1 MKEFNYQPNIGFLKT
16 QIGYLRNHNT
26 HSPLIESFE
35 KMIDNKIDFFE
46 ACELLRTNYKDLYMV
61 FPNANIGDLTLKIFK
76 VINNDFALAKSPNG
90 TVVAI
95 SVKDCMWQQQSRH
108 YYGAGK
114 KPHIKVSTFIKE
126 GEFVVGTNFSKTP
139 KGWKALWL
147 PTSEAIEKAYA
158 TRVGD
163 YL

>member
-1 MKEFNYQPNIGFLKT
+1 MKELNYNPNVGFLKT
-16 QIGYLRNHNT
+16 QIGYLRNHNPN
-26 HSPLIESFE
+26 SPLIESFK
-35 KMIDNKIDFFE
+35 KMVNNEVDFFE
-46 ACELLRTNYKDLYMV
+46 VCELLRTNYKDLCMV
-61 FPNANIGDLTLKIFK
+61 FPNANMGDLTLKIFK

-158 TRVGD
+158 TRVGN

>member
-1 MKEFNYQPNIGFLKT
+1 MKELNYNPNTGFLET
-16 QIGYLRNHNT
+16 QIGYLRNHNPN
-26 HSPLIESFE
+26 SPLKESFE

-46 ACELLRTNYKDLYMV
+46 MYELLRTNYTDLYMV

-76 VINNDFALAKSPNG
+76 VINSDFALAKSPNG

-126 GEFVVGTNFSKTP
+126 GETIIGTNFSKTP

-158 TRVGD
+158 TRVGN

>member
-1 MKEFNYQPNIGFLKT
+1 MKELNYQPNIGFLET
-16 QIGYLRNHNT
+16 QIGYLRNHNPN
-26 HSPLIESFE
+26 SQLIESFE
-35 KMIDNKIDFFE
+35 KMVNNEIDFFE
-46 ACELLRTNYKDLYMV
+46 VCELLRTNYKDLHMV
-61 FPNANIGDLTLKIFK
+61 GPNAPIGNLTLKIFK
-76 VINNDFALAKSPNG
+76 VINSDFALAKSPNG

-95 SVKDCMWQQQSRH
+95 SAKDCMWQQQSRH

-126 GEFVVGTNFSKTP
+126 GGFVVGTNFSKTP

-147 PTSEAIEKAYA
+147 PTSEAIEKAYS

>member
-1 MKEFNYQPNIGFLKT
+1 MKELNYNPNIGFLET
-16 QIGYLRNHNT
+16 QIGYLRNHNQN
-26 HSPLIESFE
+26 SPLKESFE

-46 ACELLRTNYKDLYMV
+46 VCELLHTNYNDLYRV
-61 FPNANIGDLTLKIFK
+61 FPNAPIGDLTLKIFK
-76 VINNDFALAKSPNG
+76 VINSDFALAKSSNS

-108 YYGAGK
+108 YYGSGK

-126 GEFVVGTNFSKTP
+126 GEAIVGTNFSKTQ

-147 PTSEAIEKAYA
+147 PTTKAIEKAYA
-158 TRVGD
+158 TRVCD
-163 YL
+163 L

>member
-1 MKEFNYQPNIGFLKT
+1 MKELNYNPNVGFLKT

-35 KMIDNKIDFFE
+35 KMVNNEVDFFE
-46 ACELLRTNYKDLYMV
+46 VCELLLANYKDLHMV
-61 FPNANIGDLTLKIFK
+61 GPNAPIGDLTLKIFK
-76 VINNDFALAKSPNG
+76 VINSDFALAKSPNG

-126 GEFVVGTNFSKTP
+126 GELIIGTNFYKTE

-147 PTSEAIEKAYA
+147 PTSEAIEKAHA
-158 TRVGD
+158 ACVGN
-163 YL
+163 L